1 MNINGMSVSEIKEV
15 LYILLSNNKLLV
27 KEFSKLGIKRRIEKN
42 IKNIQIQVNKEGNSG
57 AHYRIVQKKI
67 VFNTSPKI
75 SLDLEVLQHEG
86 IHALLSSETLR
97 TIQTGMFKVRFAPN
111 LARLGLFKTRFL
123 EIGRGIN
130 EGFTNWLIEQGGYNV
145 MSYPTLT
152 TINRILGL
160 CIGNEK
166 MMYLARGNYRK
177 VFNSFHMS
185 KDYGIEFLRK
195 IDEIYFAD
203 ENIDKL
209 QYFNDINI
217 YGEIHRKNYIIND
230 VLKIMVNTLVQRKL
244 DETVSLNDFT
254 DLSKIVKNI
263 YNILDINGIEEPEFV
278 IDLVRKSEEKCIKAL
293 NKVHEETLLDVQ
305 DGKVSIEQLQKWLS
319 LARIT
324 YNFMEINH
332 GEFKAITET
341 KKYIKEISAKSD
353 FPKEQEHLLSFLID
367 HELSENNL
375 LDISIVNK
383 GNNRYL
389 ISGQNIRDTSITYK
403 QDNKPKAEVTGVPIK
418 LMIEDR
424 KTKAQNSLVPISK
437 KSNIFTRF
445 RSRVYRMYE
454 DYIQENQ
461 RNANKTSTKKEA
473 RASIQE
479 ELRNYTPINNEH
491 SQNNGQSS
499 NVRNTNL
506 DDERE

>member
-1 MNINGMSVSEIKEV
+1 
-15 LYILLSNNKLLV
+15 
-27 KEFSKLGIKRRIEKN
+27 
-42 IKNIQIQVNKEGNSG
+42 
-57 AHYRIVQKKI
+57 
-67 VFNTSPKI
+67 
-75 SLDLEVLQHEG
+75 
-86 IHALLSSETLR
+86 
-97 TIQTGMFKVRFAPN
+97 
-111 LARLGLFKTRFL
+111 
-123 EIGRGIN
+123 
-130 EGFTNWLIEQGGYNV
+130 
-145 MSYPTLT
+145 
-152 TINRILGL
+152 
-160 CIGNEK
+160 
-166 MMYLARGNYRK
+166 
-177 VFNSFHMS
+177 
-185 KDYGIEFLRK
+185 
-195 IDEIYFAD
+195 
-203 ENIDKL
+203 
-209 QYFNDINI
+209 
-217 YGEIHRKNYIIND
+217 
-230 VLKIMVNTLVQRKL
+230 MVNTLVQRKL

-263 YNILDINGIEEPEFV
+263 YNILDINGIEEPQFV

-305 DGKVSIEQLQKWLS
+305 DGKISIEQLQKWLS

-324 YNFMEINH
+324 YNFMEIDH
-332 GEFKAITET
+332 GEFKAISEI

-353 FPKEQEHLLSFLID
+353 FPKEQEYLISFLID
-367 HELSENNL
+367 HELSKNNL
-375 LDISIVNK
+375 LDISIVNT

-445 RSRVYRMYE
+445 RSRVYSMYE